1 MTFEIQAHRGAR
13 SFFPENT
20 IQAFCKAADLGITVI
35 ELDLVVSKDL
45 EILVSHDPWLSG
57 PLCSDPDGNPLGEE
71 DRTRFVI
78 YDMPYSEIISFDCG
92 RPHPA
97 FPGQQ
102 KIVSSKPLLS
112 DVFRQVDDYMKQS
125 GLTGKMI
132 FNLEIKSLPQYDGL
146 YHPAPLEFAML
157 VVRLVEDAGF
167 QERVRIQ
174 SFDYRVVRDA
184 WKLTS
189 GLCYGVL
196 ISDQSNIAPFLQ
208 ELGFVPHYLNPHHTL
223 VDRKMVDG
231 LHALGIKVIPWTVN
245 REEDMLA
252 MNRIGTDGF
261 ITDYP
266 EKALTLFGES

>member
-45 EILVSHDPWLSG
+45 EIVVSHDPWISG
-57 PLCSDPDGNPLGEE
+57 PLCSDPAGNPLGEE

-92 RPHPA
+92 RPHPS

-102 KIVSSKPLLS
+102 KIVSGKPLLS
-112 DVFRQVDDYMKQS
+112 EVFRQVDDYMEKS
-125 GLTGKMI
+125 GLNGKMI
-132 FNLEIKSLPQYDGL
+132 FNLEIKSLPKYDGR
-146 YHPAPLEFAML
+146 YHPSPPEFAML

-174 SFDYRVVRDA
+174 SFDYRVVKEA
-184 WKLTS
+184 WKLNP
-189 GLCYGVL
+189 GLCYGL
-196 ISDQSNIAPFLQ
+196 LFSDRSNIAPFLQ
-208 ELGFVPHYLNPHHTL
+208 ELEFVPHYVNPHYTL
-223 VDRKMVDG
+223 VDRKMVEE
-231 LHALGIKVIPWTVN
+231 LHASGMKVIPWTVN
-245 REEDMLA
+245 RKEDMLA
-252 MNRIGTDGF
+252 MHRSGTDGL

-266 EKALTLFGES
+266 EMALSLFG